1 MTCRYGPGATARVV
15 LRVDEYTIS
24 YLLSGTFV
32 EQPLST
38 GCPLPAQARRPGK
51 AMIAE
56 SGNVAYRRAADAR
69 PPSCRRWLTNCQGGS
84 ASTGR
89 EAPAADEG
97 QQVGARH
104 GDFSANKCIPL
115 TCLRSKWREQ

>member
-1 MTCRYGPGATARVV
+1 
-15 LRVDEYTIS
+15 L

-38 GCPLPAQARRPGK
+38 GCPLAGASSATGQGHDRGKRQRRVPAEPPMLAILPAR
-51 AMIAE
+51 
-56 SGNVAYRRAADAR
+56 
-69 PPSCRRWLTNCQGGS
+69 LTNCQGGS
-84 ASTGR
+84 ASIGR

-97 QQVGARH
+97 QQVGARL
-104 GDFSANKCIPL
+104 GDFSANICIPL

>member
-15 LRVDEYTIS
+15 LRVDEYTIL

-32 EQPLST
+32 EQPLLT

-56 SGNVAYRRAADAR
+56 SGNVAYRPSRRCSGAILPAR
-69 PPSCRRWLTNCQGGS
+69 LANCQGGS
-84 ASTGR
+84 ASIGR

-97 QQVGARH
+97 QQVRARL
-104 GDFSANKCIPL
+104 GDFSANICIPL